1 MVLDDVDGDEEEG
14 YDDGYEDDNDWRV
27 EKRKMGER
35 KEKPR
40 ISSFIFPHFVNLEIF
55 LRMKFFFFLKAS

>member
-27 EKRKMGER
+27 KKRKMGER
-35 KEKPR
+35 KRETAH
-40 ISSFIFPHFVNLEIF
+40 FIFHFSP
-55 LRMKFFFFLKAS
+55 LR